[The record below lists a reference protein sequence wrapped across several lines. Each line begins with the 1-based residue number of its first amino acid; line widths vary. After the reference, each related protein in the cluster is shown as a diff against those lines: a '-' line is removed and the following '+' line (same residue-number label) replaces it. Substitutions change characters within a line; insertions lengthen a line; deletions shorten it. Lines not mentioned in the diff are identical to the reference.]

1 MKYKGDITLYNFLSV
16 FIGALIAIMIPLN
29 GILSEIIGNYT
40 ASVVIHLVGLVAVV
54 IVLIINK
61 NKILFE
67 KGIPLYLYSAGAIGV
82 FTVLF
87 SNICFSA
94 LGASITIALSL
105 LGQSIASIVIDHYG
119 LLGMKVAKFEK
130 KKLIGLLFISSGI
143 VVMTI
148 F

>member
-87 SNICFSA
+87 SNISFSA

>member
-1 MKYKGDITLYNFLSV
+1 MYNFLSV

-29 GILSEIIGNYT
+29 GILSEMIGNYT
-40 ASVVIHLVGLVAVV
+40 ASVVIHLVGLLAVV
-54 IVLIINK
+54 IVLLINK
-61 NKILFE
+61 NKIRFE

-87 SNICFSA
+87 SNISFSA

-105 LGQSIASIVIDHYG
+105 LGQSIASIIIDHFG
-119 LLGMKVAKFEK
+119 LLGMKITKFEK

-143 VVMTI
+143 IVMTI

>member
-16 FIGALIAIMIPLN
+16 LIGALIAIMIPLN

-87 SNICFSA
+87 SNISFSA

-143 VVMTI
+143 IVMTI

>member
-87 SNICFSA
+87 SNISFSA

-105 LGQSIASIVIDHYG
+105 LGQSIASIIIDHYG

>member
-40 ASVVIHLVGLVAVV
+40 ASVVIHLVGLVGVV

-87 SNICFSA
+87 SNISFSA

-105 LGQSIASIVIDHYG
+105 LGQSITSIVIDHYG